1 MFASTGAVQTGA
13 GHQLVLLV
21 IAEPFVRGGRWLPD
35 WNDRAIRGV
44 TATANVDTLEIVPFR

>member
-21 IAEPFVRGGRWLPD
+21 IAEPFVRGAAGYRIGTI
-35 WNDRAIRGV
+35 AQS
-44 TATANVDTLEIVPFR
+44 AA